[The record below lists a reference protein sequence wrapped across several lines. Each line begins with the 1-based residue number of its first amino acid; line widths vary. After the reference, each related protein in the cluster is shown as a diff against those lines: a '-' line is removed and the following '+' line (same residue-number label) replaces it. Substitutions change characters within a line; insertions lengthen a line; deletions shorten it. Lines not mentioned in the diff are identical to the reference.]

1 MEKKKIMKNSLIIA
15 ATLATTMTIFPRNI
29 SKAAIDEELG
39 LTYSAHVQ
47 NRGWM
52 STVQASDSE
61 INAILA
67 GTTGQSLRAE
77 GFVINFR
84 GPENVNVKYN
94 VHSQNKGWT
103 GWKTSG
109 QLAGTTGEG
118 LRAEAIKISVEG
130 LDEYGY
136 QLKYRA
142 HVENIGWMNWV
153 TADNSQDLTIN
164 YAGTTGQSLR
174 IEAIEIVLIRS
185 KTQEPDEGEQL
196 KLQKEEC
203 ISELNKY
210 LVALG
215 TTVIEGDTDEAV
227 ASQEKYEAVATK
239 IEEAIAKIE
248 KAENEED
255 VTEMYNKTVTDIK
268 RAYVDADEI
277 VKTVEEKANEARE
290 TATKDI
296 AIYKENLETADLSNS
311 NKEIIS
317 AIIEKTENTVNS
329 GKTKKEIEDALANMK
344 TVLEQ
349 YKDYDLSVAKSMAI
363 NELSKYLDGANTGI
377 KNTINSAI
385 KQINEEIKNKTA
397 LDTLVT
403 DTKTAIAPV
412 ITAQE
417 TAVDELDLYENVLD
431 DVKMTNASKAIVR
444 NEIDEVRNQIDNA
457 TKVEDVE
464 EAMSNFRTY
473 MDTYYS
479 NVVDAKDEAI
489 LRNTMNDAVAKLN
502 EYASC
507 GYPLVEEQAVEDI
520 KDIKELTT
528 VEEIT
533 EALAEKLENLKEM
546 KETAISEEKEAQ
558 ERFIDEYEK
567 AIDELNKYKDIVNN
581 SEELT
586 ASEVKELNNLIANTK
601 ANVENSKKTS
611 EITDAMSIFTSYIE
625 TYYEDINTQASEYK
639 LVKAKEEAI
648 RKLNAYVDSKVEGV
662 STKAKATIS
671 TIEEAE
677 DVDVVNA
684 TLKST
689 IDEIELTIAKAD
701 AVSKLDEYKEVAEV
715 SDKVTTAKTS
725 IEDAESIEDVNTI
738 VKEAIEDIEKTIK
751 ANEDLNKLNKAKNE
765 AVSKLTPYLADAKVS
780 AIASKAIKDIN
791 DATSIEDIKTENGVV
806 TKEGVKTILSKAL
819 AAMDVEDKTE
829 TQKLIDSKTE
839 ALKTIGNYKTTA
851 SELQFTELSNRLK
864 LYEDAVNEATT
875 IEEIEDE
882 DNGILAEVNAYIE
895 NNYPLLSEKLTAIN
909 NITATY
915 LDKDGANKIYL
926 EYKEYT
932 NIVNKAI
939 SDIKA
944 EEVNTTDG
952 ISAITTKLATD
963 TDAVKTSIDAYLTA
977 KVNAETQI
985 TTHVS
990 SKSDVHKLIA
1000 NTYIAKV
1007 NEVTYAKYVAYETN
1021 KAEGNTNNVF
1031 TSIVTDAIAA
1041 VDAYTEPVVTPGE

>member
-1 MEKKKIMKNSLIIA
+1 
-15 ATLATTMTIFPRNI
+15 
-29 SKAAIDEELG
+29 
-39 LTYSAHVQ
+39 
-47 NRGWM
+47 
-52 STVQASDSE
+52 
-61 INAILA
+61 
-67 GTTGQSLRAE
+67 
-77 GFVINFR
+77 
-84 GPENVNVKYN
+84 
-94 VHSQNKGWT
+94 
-103 GWKTSG
+103 
-109 QLAGTTGEG
+109 
-118 LRAEAIKISVEG
+118 
-130 LDEYGY
+130 
-136 QLKYRA
+136 
-142 HVENIGWMNWV
+142 
-153 TADNSQDLTIN
+153 
-164 YAGTTGQSLR
+164 
-174 IEAIEIVLIRS
+174 
-185 KTQEPDEGEQL
+185 
-196 KLQKEEC
+196 
-203 ISELNKY
+203 
-210 LVALG
+210 
-215 TTVIEGDTDEAV
+215 
-227 ASQEKYEAVATK
+227 
-239 IEEAIAKIE
+239 
-248 KAENEED
+248 
-255 VTEMYNKTVTDIK
+255 MYNKTVTDIK

-586 ASEVKELNNLIANTK
+586 ASEVKELNNLI
-601 ANVENSKKTS
+601 
-611 EITDAMSIFTSYIE
+611 
-625 TYYEDINTQASEYK
+625 
-639 LVKAKEEAI
+639 
-648 RKLNAYVDSKVEGV
+648 
-662 STKAKATIS
+662 
-671 TIEEAE
+671 
-677 DVDVVNA
+677 
-684 TLKST
+684 
-689 IDEIELTIAKAD
+689 
-701 AVSKLDEYKEVAEV
+701 
-715 SDKVTTAKTS
+715 
-725 IEDAESIEDVNTI
+725 
-738 VKEAIEDIEKTIK
+738 
-751 ANEDLNKLNKAKNE
+751 
-765 AVSKLTPYLADAKVS
+765 
-780 AIASKAIKDIN
+780 
-791 DATSIEDIKTENGVV
+791 
-806 TKEGVKTILSKAL
+806 
-819 AAMDVEDKTE
+819 
-829 TQKLIDSKTE
+829 KLI
-839 ALKTIGNYKTTA
+839 
-851 SELQFTELSNRLK
+851 
-864 LYEDAVNEATT
+864 
-875 IEEIEDE
+875 
-882 DNGILAEVNAYIE
+882 
-895 NNYPLLSEKLTAIN
+895 
-909 NITATY
+909 
-915 LDKDGANKIYL
+915 
-926 EYKEYT
+926 KEYF
-932 NIVNKAI
+932 
-939 SDIKA
+939 
-944 EEVNTTDG
+944 
-952 ISAITTKLATD
+952 
-963 TDAVKTSIDAYLTA
+963 
-977 KVNAETQI
+977 KV
-985 TTHVS
+985 
-990 SKSDVHKLIA
+990 
-1000 NTYIAKV
+1000 
-1007 NEVTYAKYVAYETN
+1007 
-1021 KAEGNTNNVF
+1021 
-1031 TSIVTDAIAA
+1031 
-1041 VDAYTEPVVTPGE
+1041 